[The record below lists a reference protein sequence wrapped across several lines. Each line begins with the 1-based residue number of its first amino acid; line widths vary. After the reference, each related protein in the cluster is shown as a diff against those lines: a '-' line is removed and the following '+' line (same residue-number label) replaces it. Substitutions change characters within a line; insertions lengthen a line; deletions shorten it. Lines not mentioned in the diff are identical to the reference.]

1 MVIVLRV
8 ENIWAKF
15 GDFTLKNISFS
26 LDKGKHLAI
35 VGPTGAGKTSLME
48 VIAGVRPLTKGK
60 IYIHG
65 KDITNLP
72 AHKRNIAM
80 LYQHL
85 SLFPH
90 YTVRG
95 NIEYP
100 LRWRKGNHED
110 VEDLARKLYIDH
122 LLNRKIHDLSG
133 GEKQRVALA
142 RALIMKPSILI
153 LDEPFSAID
162 VVTKEHIIETI
173 KYIQETFPLSTIII
187 THSPEEAYTLSDY
200 IAIIKSGT
208 LVKMGKKEDVWKNPE
223 DIWFAK
229 MTGIKN
235 IIPIEKAHLLGI
247 EIPHAKALSYTHIGI
262 PPDSLCIKE
271 NAYTIAGIVKEVVH
285 FPHFTEVIAEI
296 GELSLICRLAGRQSI
311 ERGGNIPLYI
321 HPDRILMLKE
331 V

>member
-1 MVIVLRV
+1 VLKV
-8 ENIWAKF
+8 ENIWAHF
-15 GDFTLKNISFS
+15 GDFFLKDISFS
-26 LDKGKHLAI
+26 LEKGRHLAI

-60 IYIHG
+60 IYLNG

-72 AHKRNIAM
+72 PHKRNIAM

-100 LRWRKGNHED
+100 LRWRRGNHED

-122 LLNRKIHDLSG
+122 LLERRIHDLSG

-142 RALIMKPSILI
+142 RALIVKPDVLI

-162 VVTKEHIIETI
+162 VVTKEQIIETI
-173 KYIQETFPLSTIII
+173 KYIQELFQLSTIII

-200 IAIIKSGT
+200 IAIIKNGM

-223 DIWFAK
+223 DIWFAR

-235 IIPIEKAHLLGI
+235 IIPIEKSHLLGI
-247 EIPHAKALSYTHIGI
+247 DVPNDNASAYTHIGI
-262 PPDSLCIKE
+262 PPDSLCIE
-271 NAYTIAGIVKEVVH
+271 GNVQPIIGTVKEVVH
-285 FPHFTEVIAEI
+285 FPHFTEVIADL
-296 GELSLICRLAGRQSI
+296 GGLSLICRLAGKQSPQ
-311 ERGGNIPLYI
+311 RGGDITLYI
-321 HPDRILMLKE
+321 HPDKILMLKE
-331 V
+331 A